1 MTKYSKFLKRKSCTI
16 FLFHGVI
23 KTNNFK
29 LRNYNNKHIEKKI
42 FIQILKDLKKNGH
55 PISMDDVLK
64 NISNKTDFDNKSF
77 VITFDDGFFNNY
89 SIAIPILK
97 KMQIP
102 ATFYITTDFIEKNA
116 TSWVDRIEIAVN
128 SKNHGSTK
136 ILNKEYN
143 FNNSIKSKIKF
154 MNDIRKII
162 KNDKKIDPYKTT
174 ANILKNLDYNKKIL
188 SSNHTLD
195 KKMDWNQ
202 IKKLDKQKL
211 FTVGGHTKT
220 HKILSFL
227 SDKEVKK
234 EINESIR
241 LIVKKLNKKIIHYSY
256 PEGLRHTFSNREIL
270 LLKQKGI
277 KCCPS
282 AESGINNKNS
292 NLFKLK
298 RIFCI

>member
-1 MTKYSKFLKRKSCTI
+1 M
-16 FLFHGVI
+16 FHGVI

-154 MNDIRKII
+154 MNDMRKII

-174 ANILKNLDYNKKIL
+174 ANILKNLDYKKKIL

-241 LIVKKLNKKIIHYSY
+241 LIVKKLKKKIIHYSY

>member
-1 MTKYSKFLKRKSCTI
+1 
-16 FLFHGVI
+16 
-23 KTNNFK
+23 
-29 LRNYNNKHIEKKI
+29 
-42 FIQILKDLKKNGH
+42 
-55 PISMDDVLK
+55 
-64 NISNKTDFDNKSF
+64 
-77 VITFDDGFFNNY
+77 
-89 SIAIPILK
+89 
-97 KMQIP
+97 
-102 ATFYITTDFIEKNA
+102 
-116 TSWVDRIEIAVN
+116 
-128 SKNHGSTK
+128 
-136 ILNKEYN
+136 
-143 FNNSIKSKIKF
+143 
-154 MNDIRKII
+154 
-162 KNDKKIDPYKTT
+162 
-174 ANILKNLDYNKKIL
+174 
-188 SSNHTLD
+188 
-195 KKMDWNQ
+195 MDWNQ

-241 LIVKKLNKKIIHYSY
+241 LIVKKLKKKIIHYSY